1 MINIK
6 NLKIYYILKNDNQK
20 YFIYYILMRFI
31 IMRHL
36 SKEILDQS
44 CTIIKIVNSANFI
57 VLFIL
62 KNRCKTNIK

>member
-1 MINIK
+1 MLNIN

-20 YFIYYILMRFI
+20 YFIYYIVMLFI

-36 SKEILDQS
+36 LKEILDQS
-44 CTIIKIVNSANFI
+44 CIIIKIVNSAIFT

>member
-20 YFIYYILMRFI
+20 YFIYYIVMYFI

-36 SKEILDQS
+36 LKEILDQS
-44 CTIIKIVNSANFI
+44 CIIIKIVNSAIFI